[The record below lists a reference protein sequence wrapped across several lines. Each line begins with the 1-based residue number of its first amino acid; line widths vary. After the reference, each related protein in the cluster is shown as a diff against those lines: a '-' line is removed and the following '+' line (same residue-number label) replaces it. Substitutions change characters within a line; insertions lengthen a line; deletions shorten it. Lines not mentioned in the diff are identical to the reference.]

1 MLNTFKYCKL
11 SKNELNKPIVS
22 DYLGNLYNKEDVI
35 SYLLD
40 RKRNG
45 GEKRC
50 EIESLNDI
58 VLLNIKLD
66 EHILECPLS
75 NKRLD
80 IEKDLNLKLSDVQF
94 SYIVPCGCTMNTK
107 ILRELIG
114 YDKMDLK
121 EEENLDHKCP
131 VCLNVFK
138 LSNIVDINPQDK
150 EIENS
155 LKSRMGNLK
164 EKGLN
169 HNLKPQK
176 VKKRRKQSSEQNNEQ
191 KKRKIRKET

>member
-107 ILRELIG
+107 MLRELIG

-121 EEENLDHKCP
+121 EEENLDNKCP

-176 VKKRRKQSSEQNNEQ
+176 VKKRRKQNSEQNNEQ